1 MRSNNAS
8 FKEKAMFF
16 ENLILF
22 LVFLI
27 LAIFAVGILMLATIV
42 KMDYY
47 DRKGKLLVK
56 K

>member
-1 MRSNNAS
+1 LRSNNAS

-22 LVFLI
+22 AVFLI
-27 LAIFAVGILMLATIV
+27 LVIFAVGMFFMATIV